1 MPLGVVDVF
10 APGEEQFVVHEA
22 IVVLQASFSP
32 PDLRGKSDGKVGTRR
47 AIDYS
52 DTQGIENPAS

>member
-10 APGEEQFVVHEA
+10 APGGEQFVVHEA
-22 IVVLQASFSP
+22 IMVLQASLSP
-32 PDLRGKSDGKVGTRR
+32 PDLRGKSDGKVVTRR
-47 AIDYS
+47 PIDYS